1 MVIGEEKITP
11 SLIVETIQNEKITE
25 VMLLVPWIQDMLA
38 ALENEELRLEDY
50 DLSSWRLMHSG
61 AQPIAPTLIQHWKGY
76 FNEVQYETHYG
87 LTECTGPCIHMG
99 LDNMRKLG
107 SIGRPN
113 LNLDARVVDD
123 NDEDVPPGVVGEL
136 ILRGDN
142 VMKEY
147 YKNPEQ
153 TADTL
158 RNGWLHTGDIVKM
171 DDESFLY
178 FVDRKKDV
186 VISGGENIYPVE
198 IEDLLHAQ
206 PKVHDAAVIG
216 VPDARLGEIAIA
228 IIEPKPGQ
236 TITEPEIKEF
246 YEPRLPKYTWPRL
259 IFFDDVPRNPT
270 GKIEKPKL
278 RKKYADLIGE
288 K

>member
-1 MVIGEEKITP
+1 
-11 SLIVETIQNEKITE
+11 
-25 VMLLVPWIQDMLA
+25 MLA

-61 AQPIAPTLIQHWKGY
+61 AQPIAPTLIRRWKGY
-76 FNEVQYETHYG
+76 FKDVQYETHYG

-107 SIGRPN
+107 SIGRSN

-123 NDEDVPPGVVGEL
+123 NDEDVLPGMVGEL

-147 YKNPEQ
+147 YKNTEK
-153 TADTL
+153 TAETL

-171 DDESFLY
+171 DDEGYLY
-178 FVDRKKDV
+178 FVDRKKDI
-186 VISGGENIYPVE
+186 VISGGENI
-198 IEDLLHAQ
+198 
-206 PKVHDAAVIG
+206 
-216 VPDARLGEIAIA
+216 
-228 IIEPKPGQ
+228 
-236 TITEPEIKEF
+236 
-246 YEPRLPKYTWPRL
+246 RLPKYTWPRL
-259 IFFDDVPRNPT
+259 IFFDNVPRNPT

-278 RKKYADLIGE
+278 RKKYADLIG
-288 K
+288 KK